1 MSELKT
7 TVLKVTSRASV
18 KIGDSFFTFEAG
30 VEKSVPEDF
39 DPALIP
45 EEKKKMWDEMNA
57 DIDAQIVDIQNFL
70 KEKHQRH

>member
-30 VEKSVPEDF
+30 IEKSVPEDF
-39 DPALIP
+39 DVEKLP
-45 EEKKKMWDEMNA
+45 EEKKKMWDEMNT
-57 DIDAQIVDIQNFL
+57 DIDNQIIEIQEFL
-70 KEKHQRH
+70 RSKRK

>member
-30 VEKSVPEDF
+30 IEKSVPEDF

-45 EEKKKMWDEMNA
+45 EEKKKMWDEMNT
-57 DIDAQIVDIQNFL
+57 DIDNQIIEIQEFL
-70 KEKHQRH
+70 RNKRK

>member
-30 VEKSVPEDF
+30 IEKSVPDDF

-45 EEKKKMWDEMNA
+45 EEKKKMWDEMNT
-57 DIDAQIVDIQNFL
+57 DIDNQIIEIQEFL
-70 KEKHQRH
+70 RSKRK